1 MTERVLRVPK
11 VAEKLSISVSTV
23 WQYARQGKI
32 PKPIKLSPRVS
43 VWKESDIDAFLEQQE
58 GAA

>member
-43 VWKESDIDAFLEQQE
+43 VWKESDIDAFLAQ
-58 GAA
+58 A